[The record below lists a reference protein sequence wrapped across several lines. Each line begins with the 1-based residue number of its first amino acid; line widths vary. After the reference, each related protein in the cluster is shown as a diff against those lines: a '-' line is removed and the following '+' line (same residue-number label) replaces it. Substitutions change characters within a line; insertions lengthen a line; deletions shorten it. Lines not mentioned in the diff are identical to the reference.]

1 MSVLDQIIAG
11 VLEDLAIRQERTP
24 LAEIRVLASKAP
36 PAQDVRMTLSG
47 PDVGVIAEVKRSSPS
62 KGNLAEI
69 ADPAMLAAQYA
80 DGGAAVVSVLT
91 ETRRFGGSLQDLDA
105 VRARIATP
113 VLRKDFLM
121 TPYQVWE
128 SRAHGADAVLLI
140 VAALDQPKLMELL
153 QCAESL
159 GMQALVEAHTAEEVD
174 RAVAAGASIIGV
186 NSRNLK
192 TLEVNREVFS
202 ELAPR
207 IPGRIIKVAESGV
220 RGPEDVTEYGL
231 AGADA
236 VLVGEALVSS
246 PDPGK
251 LLTELVAAGRD
262 GKHSDEDA

>member
-113 VLRKDFLM
+113 V
-121 TPYQVWE
+121 
-128 SRAHGADAVLLI
+128 
-140 VAALDQPKLMELL
+140 
-153 QCAESL
+153 
-159 GMQALVEAHTAEEVD
+159 
-174 RAVAAGASIIGV
+174 
-186 NSRNLK
+186 
-192 TLEVNREVFS
+192 
-202 ELAPR
+202 
-207 IPGRIIKVAESGV
+207 
-220 RGPEDVTEYGL
+220 
-231 AGADA
+231 
-236 VLVGEALVSS
+236 
-246 PDPGK
+246 
-251 LLTELVAAGRD
+251 
-262 GKHSDEDA
+262 